1 MNSALKKVTEINKHM
16 NALTMPEKIE
26 TNLELMPPPSTSCE
40 KTAKKQ
46 KIDNSK
52 KPPCSQMELR
62 QSAVRVSQAEFA
74 RLMEV
79 SKTSVTNWVK
89 LGKITLHADGTID
102 AKQAAASIIEKS
114 TPSKL
119 RAKVFKQITNDAATL
134 QNEIDRLN
142 ARVIELESALSDIT
156 TDRDEW
162 HSGYWEQN
170 AVLYEFAQ
178 RLTTNDALNKAVKK
192 RDSNYIDQYLENM
205 IFNNDE
211 PISPAKEQHETE
223 NLQLDDDLP
232 LDAEFCDADFLNEFN
247 ETTTNWKQNHESH

>member
-1 MNSALKKVTEINKHM
+1 M
-16 NALTMPEKIE
+16 NALTMIEKIE
-26 TNLELMPPPSTSCE
+26 TNLENLPTPSTSSE
-40 KTAKKQ
+40 KTAKNQ

-74 RLMEV
+74 RLMQV

-134 QNEIDRLN
+134 QNEIARLN
-142 ARVIELESALSDIT
+142 AKVIELESALTEIT

-162 HSGYWEQN
+162 KRDYWKNHDNVTKFIEQLTIDN
-170 AVLYEFAQ
+170 DRELPTTKRYRVLVVGSSPKLQIEKKHDKSRIDATKHDDSTRLYEPRTPRHRRIIWR
-178 RLTTNDALNKAVKK
+178 RLRGEKPATYRRLH
-192 RDSNYIDQYLENM
+192 ENGG
-205 IFNNDE
+205 D
-211 PISPAKEQHETE
+211 
-223 NLQLDDDLP
+223 
-232 LDAEFCDADFLNEFN
+232 
-247 ETTTNWKQNHESH
+247 

>member
-1 MNSALKKVTEINKHM
+1 M

-26 TNLELMPPPSTSCE
+26 TNLENLPPPSTSSE

-46 KIDNSK
+46 KVDNSK
-52 KPPCSQMELR
+52 KPLCSQMELR

-74 RLMEV
+74 RLMQV

-119 RAKVFKQITNDAATL
+119 RAKVFKQISNDAATL
-134 QNEIDRLN
+134 QNEIARLN
-142 ARVIELESALSDIT
+142 ARVVELESALTEIT

-162 HSGYWEQN
+162 HSGYWKLN
-170 AVLYEFAQ
+170 DDLDEFLK
-178 RLTTNDALNKAVKK
+178 RLTTDDSLNNAVIK
-192 RDSNYIDQYLENM
+192 RDSEYIEQYISDL
-205 IFNNDE
+205 IFDDFDE
-211 PISPAKEQHETE
+211 TPTQQDQHEIE
-223 NLQLDDDLP
+223 NLRV
-232 LDAEFCDADFLNEFN
+232 DARDR
-247 ETTTNWKQNHESH
+247 

>member
-1 MNSALKKVTEINKHM
+1 MNV
-16 NALTMPEKIE
+16 LTMPEKIE
-26 TNLELMPPPSTSCE
+26 TNLELMPTPSTSSE

-52 KPPCSQMELR
+52 KLSCSQMELR

-74 RLMEV
+74 RLMQV

-89 LGKITLHADGTID
+89 LGKITLHADGTLD

-142 ARVIELESALSDIT
+142 ARVIELESALTEIT

-162 HSGYWEQN
+162 KSEYWKRNDDVDEFLKRLITDDNLNN
-170 AVLYEFAQ
+170 AVI
-178 RLTTNDALNKAVKK
+178 N
-192 RDSNYIDQYLENM
+192 RDSEYIEQYLSDF
-205 IFNNDE
+205 IFDE
-211 PISPAKEQHETE
+211 LDETPTQQEEHETE

-247 ETTTNWKQNHESH
+247 ENLLELENVN

>member
-1 MNSALKKVTEINKHM
+1 M
-16 NALTMPEKIE
+16 NALTMLEKIE
-26 TNLELMPPPSTSCE
+26 TNLENLPTPSTSSE

-74 RLMEV
+74 RLMQV

-89 LGKITLHADGTID
+89 SGKITLHADGTID

-134 QNEIDRLN
+134 QNEIARLN
-142 ARVIELESALSDIT
+142 ARVVELESALTEIT

-162 HSGYWEQN
+162 IRDYWKNNDDVTKFIEQ
-170 AVLYEFAQ
+170 
-178 RLTTNDALNKAVKK
+178 LTTDNDLKTAVNTGNNDFLFERLDK
-192 RDSNYIDQYLENM
+192 I
-205 IFNNDE
+205 IFNDPTE
-211 PISPAKEQHETE
+211 QEQHETE
-223 NLQLDDDLP
+223 NLQIDDDLP
-232 LDAEFCDADFLNEFN
+232 PDAEFCDADFLNEFN
-247 ETTTNWKQNHESH
+247 ETTN

>member
-1 MNSALKKVTEINKHM
+1 M

-26 TNLELMPPPSTSCE
+26 KNLELMPTPSTSTE
-40 KTAKKQ
+40 KTAKKA
-46 KIDNSK
+46 KSAKSK
-52 KPPCSQMELR
+52 APIPSQMELR

-74 RLMEV
+74 RLMQV

-89 LGKITLHADGTID
+89 LGKITLHADGTLD
-102 AKQAAASIIEKS
+102 AKAAAASIIEKS

-134 QNEIDRLN
+134 QNEIARLN
-142 ARVIELESALSDIT
+142 TRVIELESALTEIT
-156 TDRDEW
+156 TDRDGW
-162 HSGYWEQN
+162 ICDYWQSQRNVDKFIEQ
-170 AVLYEFAQ
+170 
-178 RLTTNDALNKAVKK
+178 LTTDDDLKTAVNTGNAEFLTD
-192 RDSNYIDQYLENM
+192 RLDYITFD
-205 IFNNDE
+205 D
-211 PISPAKEQHETE
+211 PAPAEQETNETE

>member
-1 MNSALKKVTEINKHM
+1 MI
-16 NALTMPEKIE
+16 EKIE
-26 TNLELMPPPSTSCE
+26 TNLENLPTPSTSSE
-40 KTAKKQ
+40 KTAKNQ

-74 RLMEV
+74 RLMQV

-134 QNEIDRLN
+134 QNEIARLN
-142 ARVIELESALSDIT
+142 AKVIELESALTEIT

-162 HSGYWEQN
+162 
-170 AVLYEFAQ
+170 
-178 RLTTNDALNKAVKK
+178 K
-192 RDSNYIDQYLENM
+192 RDYWKNHDNVTKFIEQLTIDNDLKTAVNTGNNDFLFERLDEI
-205 IFNNDE
+205 IFNDPTE
-211 PISPAKEQHETE
+211 QEQHETE
-223 NLQLDDDLP
+223 NLQLDDYLP
-232 LDAEFCDADFLNEFN
+232 PDAEFCDADFLNEFN
-247 ETTTNWKQNHESH
+247 ETTN